1 MKILVVNPNTL
12 YDLYEIT
19 RDSDAPD
26 LSSVGMAM
34 LREQNPTIT
43 DKEAEELRQFTGRH
57 GQALAQVFN
66 EGTEQDFVQKV
77 AELIIEDIQE
87 AKELEEA
94 EKAEDAEDAE
104 EGGEA

>member
-19 RDSDAPD
+19 RDNDAPD
-26 LSSVGMAM
+26 LSTVGMAM
-34 LREQNPTIT
+34 LREAHPEISNDEATTIR
-43 DKEAEELRQFTGRH
+43 EFVGRH
-57 GQALAQVFN
+57 GQTLAKVFN
-66 EGTEQDFVQKV
+66 SGTERDFVQKV

-94 EKAEDAEDAE
+94 EKAE

>member
-19 RDSDAPD
+19 RDNDAPD
-26 LSSVGMAM
+26 LATVGMAM
-34 LREQNPTIT
+34 LREQNPSIT
-43 DKEAEELRQFTGRH
+43 NDEAEIMRQFTGRH
-57 GQALAQVFN
+57 GKALSKVFN

-77 AELIIEDIQE
+77 AELIIDDIQE

-94 EKAEDAEDAE
+94 EKE

>member
-19 RDSDAPD
+19 RDNDAPD
-26 LSSVGMAM
+26 LATVGMAM
-34 LREQNPTIT
+34 LQEKHPEITEQEADILRE
-43 DKEAEELRQFTGRH
+43 FTGRH
-57 GQALAQVFN
+57 GKALAKVFGD
-66 EGTEQDFVQKV
+66 ETKTEQDFVQKV

-87 AKELEEA
+87 AKEIAEA
-94 EKAEDAEDAE
+94 EKAE

>member
-19 RDSDAPD
+19 RDNDAPD
-26 LSSVGMAM
+26 LSSTGMAM
-34 LREQNPTIT
+34 LQKEHPEITEREADI
-43 DKEAEELRQFTGRH
+43 LREFTGRH
-57 GQALAQVFN
+57 GKALAKVFGD
-66 EGTEQDFVQKV
+66 ETKTEQDFVQKV

-87 AKELEEA
+87 AKEIAEA
-94 EKAEDAEDAE
+94 EKAE